1 MPRSVS
7 RKARPKGRNSIVSV
21 LRALGRTYDWTA
33 LNRLSE
39 KRRSPF
45 RTLIA
50 TILSQR
56 TRDEITDEAA
66 RRLFARFRT
75 PEKLARARKSEILPL
90 IRACGFY
97 RVKTDTIRRVAR
109 LLVERHGGRV
119 PETMDEL
126 TALPGVGRKTA
137 GCVLVYG
144 FAKDAIPVDTHVHRI
159 SNRLGWLR
167 TKTPGETEITLQ
179 KIVPRRFW
187 QRVND
192 LLVSHGRTVCRPI
205 GPRCGACSVER
216 WCAKAGV
223 GN

>member
-7 RKARPKGRNSIVSV
+7 RNSIISV

-39 KRRSPF
+39 KERNPF

-56 TRDEITDEAA
+56 TRDEITDEAS

-97 RVKTDTIRRVAR
+97 RVKADTIRRVAR

-159 SNRLGWLR
+159 SNRLGWVR
-167 TKTPGETEITLQ
+167 TKTPEETEIALQ

-216 WCAKAGV
+216 WCAKAGI
-223 GN
+223 GNS

>member
-7 RKARPKGRNSIVSV
+7 RNSIISV

-39 KRRSPF
+39 KERNPF

-56 TRDEITDEAA
+56 TRDEITDEAS

-97 RVKTDTIRRVAR
+97 RVKADTIRRVAR

-159 SNRLGWLR
+159 SNRLGGVR
-167 TKTPGETEITLQ
+167 TKTPEETEIALP
-179 KIVPRRFW
+179 KLVPRRFW

-192 LLVSHGRTVCRPI
+192 LLVSHGRTVCRTI

-216 WCAKAGV
+216 WCAKAGI
-223 GN
+223 GNS